1 MNRRPPFPQRETE
14 ASRVRPRTA
23 LAIAFL
29 AALLLPPLLL
39 AACSIDERRS
49 SIPPG
54 AQAVIERVTDDIAA
68 GRDDKLYDEAAEE
81 WRRAAAPAQN
91 KEMLERLRT
100 RLGKVESRSFLRGR
114 EQQSAGGD
122 LPGHSLVVSYQTT
135 FEHAEGMETFTLVE
149 RDGRWLLARYAVSS
163 DALK

>member
-14 ASRVRPRTA
+14 ASRVRPRPA
-23 LAIAFL
+23 LAIAFR
-29 AALLLPPLLL
+29 AALLLLLL

-68 GRDDKLYDEAAEE
+68 GRDGKLYDEAAEE

-91 KEMLERLRT
+91 KETLERLRT
-100 RLGKVESRSFLRGR
+100 RLGKIESRLFLRGR